1 MFLALLHT
9 SSRYQLRYT
18 RQHKCATCFFCTES
32 LCETNNSNYGSE
44 IKFAHWAG
52 SWFFHIESYYSQ
64 QIKGGSSPEDPGL
77 NHQNYYK
84 TCQSFQ
90 MHHVEK
96 RLPPCEQNV
105 STKFFTSALPLFFG
119 VSAFRHLLD
128 MIHRQ
133 ESKESMILLGALKI
147 LKITKKSIYIYS
159 TSVHSNTWFTHINTY
174 HFPSLC
180 FDEFP

>member
-1 MFLALLHT
+1 
-9 SSRYQLRYT
+9 
-18 RQHKCATCFFCTES
+18 
-32 LCETNNSNYGSE
+32 
-44 IKFAHWAG
+44 
-52 SWFFHIESYYSQ
+52 
-64 QIKGGSSPEDPGL
+64 
-77 NHQNYYK
+77 
-84 TCQSFQ
+84 

-147 LKITKKSIYIYS
+147 LKITKKSIYIYTVHQYTVTHDSHISIHITSLHSVLTSFRKVSSNRDPIRKHDVIHILLVHPPGESCGFLATVLLLYHGYCHRS
-159 TSVHSNTWFTHINTY
+159 TLKN
-174 HFPSLC
+174 
-180 FDEFP
+180 